1 MRIDW
6 DEQGTPTITAEDDL
20 GACRGFG
27 HAQALAH
34 ATAVLELYGIARGR
48 AAALWGEEFLGGD
61 VDHARL
67 GLEAAVETWWL
78 AQEEGTRQRL
88 EAFCE
93 GFNAA
98 CAEDPDLGGA
108 RREALPVT
116 ARDVVAHTFALFF
129 GFARFWDQG
138 LAFPTAGG
146 EGLLGG
152 GSSAW
157 AVTAERSGTGEAL
170 LMINPHIPWVGPYRM
185 FEARTV
191 SPGRHCHGATP
202 IGFPWQSFAYTPEV
216 GWTHTVNPLPQLW
229 VYELETD
236 GDRYRLGEELVPV
249 GTREH
254 RVEVRDGDPVTV
266 TERRSVHGPVTTAP
280 DGTTVAIR
288 VAGVLHEPVTTAL
301 ESWWQMSLAGSVQ
314 ELLDAQE
321 RWPLPMFNIIAA
333 DASGSIGAAFCGAT
347 PHRPGGSFE
356 DSRYRLPGHDRSL
369 IWESLNPPQSLP
381 RVIDPDCGWVQNV
394 NETPWWFCDP
404 PLDPADHPD
413 GIAPAP
419 DRIRDIRS
427 PLSRARMAALE
438 RIGPEDLLEL
448 KWDTR
453 AHLADIVLDQLLA
466 AAEGEGD
473 LADAVRALR
482 DWDRRAEAGSR
493 GYLLFHLWAHDHFP
507 VGEVVM
513 DDSRLT
519 PAAAAGGLPTGLR
532 DPQEAVESLRRA
544 VAALTGWGLSVD
556 AAYGEVARLGEAPE
570 DAPASGGPTYFGLF
584 KCLEIVPGE
593 GTWPAIGGDSWISL
607 VRFGAASQT
616 ASGLLLPG
624 PASEPGRG
632 APGGRPAVHQYAAEE
647 LVPHDPWHQVA
658 PR

>member
-6 DEQGTPTITAEDDL
+6 DEHGTPTITAEDDL
-20 GACRGFG
+20 DACRGFG

-48 AAALWGEEFLGGD
+48 AAALWGEEFLDGD
-61 VDHARL
+61 LQHARL
-67 GLEAAVETWWL
+67 GLEAAVETWWA
-78 AQEEGTRQRL
+78 AQEATTRQRL

-116 ARDVVAHTFALFF
+116 ARDVVAHVFALFF

-157 AVTAERSGTGEAL
+157 AVSAQRSRTGEAL
-170 LMINPHIPWVGPYRM
+170 LMINPHIPWIGPYRM

-191 SPGRHCHGATP
+191 SPGRRCHGATP
-202 IGFPWQSFAYTPEV
+202 IGFPWQSFARTPEV
-216 GWTHTVNPLPQLW
+216 GWTHTVNPIPQLW

-249 GTREH
+249 ETCEH
-254 RVEVRDGDPVTV
+254 HVEVRGSETVTV

-280 DGTTVAIR
+280 DGATVALRI
-288 VAGVLHEPVTTAL
+288 AGVLHRSVTSAL
-301 ESWWQMSLAGSVQ
+301 ECWWQMSLAGSVRD
-314 ELLDAQE
+314 LFAAQE
-321 RWPLPMFNIIAA
+321 RWPLPMFNIVAA
-333 DASGSIGAAFCGAT
+333 DAAGSIGAAFCGAT

-356 DSRYRLPGHDRSL
+356 DSRHRLPGHDRSL
-369 IWESLNPPQSLP
+369 IWEELNPPQSLP

-413 GIAPAP
+413 GIAPPP

-427 PLSRARMAALE
+427 PLSRARMAATE
-438 RIGPEDLLEL
+438 RLGPEELLAL

-466 AAEGEGD
+466 AVGTDRD
-473 LADAVRALR
+473 LAEAVRTLR
-482 DWDRRAEAGSR
+482 DWDRHAEAESR

-519 PAAAAGGLPTGLR
+519 PAPEPGGLPTGLR
-532 DPQEAVESLRRA
+532 VPEEAVESLRRS
-544 VAALTGWGLSVD
+544 VATLTGWGLPLD
-556 AAYGEVARLGEAPE
+556 AAYGEVARIGEVPDE
-570 DAPASGGPTYFGLF
+570 APASGGPTYLGLF
-584 KCLEIVPGE
+584 KCLEIVPGQ
-593 GTWPAIGGDSWISL
+593 GTWPAIGGDSWICL
-607 VRFGAASQT
+607 VRFGAESQT

-624 PASEPGRG
+624 PASEPGRADTL
-632 APGGRPAVHQYAAEE
+632 APTHRSAPQLFAAEE
-647 LVPHDPWHQVA
+647 LVVHSPW
-658 PR
+658 